1 VSEENLRLL
10 LIDDDPEDR
19 ALARLV
25 LQHESGGRLEVEEIA
40 DPIAFAQACGRRDFA
55 LVVVEQKLR
64 WAEGLAVLGALKE
77 DWPEVPVI
85 MFTRFGSEEV
95 CLQAMRL
102 GVDNYLVKRS
112 ANFLRLPLAVQ
123 SALDQAR
130 ARQGPNRRTSR
141 ASRTSR
147 LETLLGEARVG
158 VFSAAPDGRLLN
170 ASPELL
176 ELLGVESLEEAARLG
191 CVAALISGAAAGGG
205 AAPGREVEIARADG
219 ERLWVQVIATV
230 VQDAEGHSRVDGLV
244 EDITPRRQ
252 AQEEMARRA
261 TDLARSNEDLTRF
274 AATASH
280 ELQEPAR
287 MVARYAQ
294 ALREDCA
301 GRIDPDADE
310 MLGFLTAAAHRLET
324 QIGDLMTFSRLESR
338 ARPFEPVE
346 TEDLLDHALA
356 NLRAAIEESG
366 AEVTHSLLPPIEADP
381 GQITLLLQNLLGN
394 ALKFRGQA
402 PPRVHVSAARANG
415 DWVFSVHDNGIG
427 IEPTQLESVFA
438 MFKRLR
444 PDIPGSGIGLAI
456 ARRVVERHG
465 GRIWAKS
472 EPGHGSTFYFTVPR
486 SGPRSGQGS
495 PAVGD
500 K

>member
-1 VSEENLRLL
+1 MNEENLRIL

-25 LQHESGGRLEVEEIA
+25 LQHDAGSRLEVEEIG

-55 LVVVEQKLR
+55 LVIVEQKLQ

-85 MFTRFGSEEV
+85 MFTRFGNEEV
-95 CLQAMRL
+95 SLQAMRL

-130 ARQGPNRRTSR
+130 ARQWPTRRT
-141 ASRTSR
+141 SRTSR

-158 VFSAAPDGRLLN
+158 VFSAALDGRLLN

-176 ELLGVESLEEAARLG
+176 ELLGVETLEEAARLG
-191 CVAALISGAAAGGG
+191 SIAALISGAAAGGG
-205 AAPGREVEIARADG
+205 AAPGREVEIERADG

-294 ALREDCA
+294 ALREDCI

-356 NLRAAIEESG
+356 NLRAVIEESG
-366 AEVTHSLLPPIEADP
+366 AEVTRSLLPPIEADP

-394 ALKFRGQA
+394 ALKFRSQG

-427 IEPTQLESVFA
+427 IDPTQVEAIFT

-472 EPGHGSTFYFTVPR
+472 EPGHGSTFYFTI
-486 SGPRSGQGS
+486 PRSGQGS